1 MEKMPAKLL
10 FERNVIGN
18 MGSVIGRV
26 KDIIFDEKVGKLVSL
41 EIEPVENSPVMV
53 EEGKNVLIPYKIV
66 VAVKDVVVID
76 EKCLNKISIRPSTH

>member
-1 MEKMPAKLL
+1 MEKIPAKLL

-18 MGSVIGRV
+18 MGSVIGKV

-41 EIEPVENSPVMV
+41 EIEPVEHSPVYI

-76 EKCLNKISIRPSTH
+76 EKCLNRVNIKPST